1 MESEQDGSTAGDSA
15 RRAGEKVEQSTTFKW
30 LVALG
35 LVCFGLI
42 HLLLGWL
49 CIQVSLG
56 GQGETSTQGALKDL
70 VAKPFGNVLMIVI
83 ALGLFTLVIW
93 QVVEALFG
101 YRRLKQS
108 RKIRRK
114 LASAGRAIVYAAL
127 GVSAIALAVSGNS
140 SSSDD
145 SARSASATLMAA
157 PFGQVL
163 VGAVGLAI
171 VAVGVSHVVKGV
183 RRKFVKQDLVAGVA
197 EWAKKLGTIGWIVK
211 GVALGLVGFLFIWAA
226 VTFDPQKA
234 AGLDGA
240 LKTLQQQPFGVVL
253 LILMGLGFACFG
265 VYCMVWSRNVNYEN
279 V

>member
-1 MESEQDGSTAGDSA
+1 MDSEQGRGAAEDKA
-15 RRAGEKVEQSTTFKW
+15 RRAGETVEQSTAFKW

-56 GQGETSTQGALKDL
+56 GGGETSAQGALKDL

-83 ALGLFTLVIW
+83 AVGLFALVVW
-93 QVVEALFG
+93 QVIEALFG
-101 YRRLKQS
+101 YRRLKKS
-108 RKIRRK
+108 LKVRRK

-127 GVSAIALAVSGNS
+127 GVSAIVLAVRGNS
-140 SSSDD
+140 GSSDA

-157 PFGQVL
+157 PFGQML
-163 VGAVGLAI
+163 VGAVGLA
-171 VAVGVSHVVKGV
+171 VLAVGVAHVVKGV
-183 RRKFVKQDLVAGVA
+183 RRNFVEQELARGVA
-197 EWAKKLGTIGWIVK
+197 EWAKKLGTVGWIVK
-211 GVALGLVGFLFIWAA
+211 GIAVGLVGLLFLWAA
-226 VTFDPQKA
+226 ITFDPQKA

-240 LKTLQQQPFGVVL
+240 LKTLAQQPFGVVL

-265 VYCMVWSRNVNYEN
+265 VYCLVWSRNVNYEN

>member
-1 MESEQDGSTAGDSA
+1 MDSKQDKQSAGDSA
-15 RRAGEKVEQSTTFKW
+15 RRAGEKVEQSTAFKW

-49 CIQVSLG
+49 CVQVALG

-83 ALGLFTLVIW
+83 ALGLLALVVW

-101 YRRLKQS
+101 YRRLKPS
-108 RKIRRK
+108 VKVRRK
-114 LASAGRAIVYAAL
+114 LASVGRAIVYAAL
-127 GVSAIALAVSGNS
+127 GISAVVLAVRGNS
-140 SSSDD
+140 GSSDA
-145 SARSASATLMAA
+145 SAQSASATLMSA

-163 VGAVGLAI
+163 VGLVGIAI
-171 VAVGVSHVVKGV
+171 VAVGISHVVKGI
-183 RRKFVKQDLVAGVA
+183 RRKFVEQELAAGVA
-197 EWAKKLGTIGWIVK
+197 EWAKKLGTVGWIVK
-211 GVALGLVGFLFIWAA
+211 GIAVGLVGLLFIWAA

-240 LKTLQQQPFGVVL
+240 LKTLQQQPFGMVL
-253 LILMGLGFACFG
+253 LIVMGLGFACFG
-265 VYCMVWSRNVNYEN
+265 VFCLVWSRNVNYEN